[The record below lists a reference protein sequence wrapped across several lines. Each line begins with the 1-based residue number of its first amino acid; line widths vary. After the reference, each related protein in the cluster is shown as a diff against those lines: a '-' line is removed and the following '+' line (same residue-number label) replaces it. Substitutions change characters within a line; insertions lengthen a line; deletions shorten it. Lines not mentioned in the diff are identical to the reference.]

1 MTFKMDSPSLIQVL
15 KQELHF
21 DVQIAYSLVLLK
33 LSHVKQKEHY
43 YK

>member
-21 DVQIAYSLVLLK
+21 DVQIAYSLVL
-33 LSHVKQKEHY
+33 SHVKQKEHY